1 MNKESKK
8 STVEVEEAL
17 KEALQLSVDRL
28 QKGSMRYAKLV
39 DQIAD
44 AIPEPI
50 GIKRAARLTVACG
63 AVLQLV
69 AWGYATVDGHG
80 NVSLGEAK

>member
-1 MNKESKK
+1 MIREEIPM
-8 STVEVEEAL
+8 EVEEAL
-17 KEALQLSVDRL
+17 REALLLAVDRL
-28 QKGSMRYAKLV
+28 QKGSMRYAELV

-44 AIPEPI
+44 AMPEPI
-50 GIKRAARLTVACG
+50 GIKRAARLAVACG

-69 AWGYATVDGHG
+69 AWGHVTVDGYG